1 MKNEKEFN
9 MQQATDQTEQIK
21 TNKQKING
29 SQAVMQSLLNEDV
42 NLIFGYPGGAIMPIY
57 DALMDYE
64 DRIKHILVC
73 HEQGAI
79 HAAQGFAR
87 VTGKTGVCFVTS
99 GPGAT
104 NAVTGIADAMID
116 STPLVV
122 ISGQVASPLLGTDAF
137 QEIDVVGITQPITK
151 WNFQVKRAQEIPEAI
166 AKAFYIANSGRPG
179 PVLIDITKDAQFET
193 FDYEYHKITRIRS
206 YQPVP
211 QPEPARIG
219 EAARLINLAKKPMIL
234 VGQGVVLANA
244 EKELLSFIEKTGIPA
259 AWTLLGLSAMP
270 TDHPLNVG
278 MLGMHGNFGPNIKT
292 NECDLLIA
300 IGMRFDDRVTGN
312 TQKYGISAKV
322 IHMEIDKSE
331 INKNIYADVPI
342 LGDVKATLPLLTQ
355 LVVENQHEEWVQ
367 EFKTCY
373 KLEHDK
379 IIKAQLNPNKEL
391 ITMGEAIHKIS
402 QAFNDDAIMVTDV
415 GQHQMMAARYF
426 RFKQSRSVVTSGG
439 LGTMGFGLPA
449 AIGAKFG
456 NPDREVVLFVGDGGI
471 QMTIQELGT
480 IFRTRI
486 PVKIVLLNNEFLGM
500 VRQWQ
505 ELFFDKRYASTEMTN
520 PDFQTIA
527 KGYFIESALVKERE
541 NLDAEIEKMVRH
553 QGPYLLEVR
562 VEKEDNV
569 FPMVPSGAAVS
580 DIRLE

>member
-1 MKNEKEFN
+1 ME
-9 MQQATDQTEQIK
+9 QATDQTEQIK

-270 TDHPLNVG
+270 TNHPLNVG

-342 LGDVKATLPLLTQ
+342 LGDVKATLPLLTEM
-355 LVVENQHEEWVQ
+355 VVKNQHEAWLQ